1 MKKRVVKTE
10 DTLEHTDE
18 TKGGNSECRTLQK
31 GSGGTLNYLSIWT
44 STQQTL
50 GPEFFINKTHSP
62 TNRTKPFQDPHRTRH
77 PVCHALLE
85 TAPLC
90 QLYKQW
96 TSLSLKASI
105 NYPRIISTPNPR
117 GQIQNLFLCYL
128 HILKIDLDHAHFLRL
143 LRQLHAADVGKLRQG
158 GHDVEF
164 AVDNLTDAVLGSD

>member
-31 GSGGTLNYLSIWT
+31 GSGGTLNYLSILT

-50 GPEFFINKTHSP
+50 GPEFFIDKTHSP
-62 TNRTKPFQDPHRTRH
+62 TNRTGSSQDEASCLPRSTWDSS
-77 PVCHALLE
+77 
-85 TAPLC
+85 LC

-143 LRQLHAADVGKLRQG
+143 LRQFHAADVGKLRQG